1 MDPVSVAKA
10 LVCLPAAMVW
20 ETVRGPSA
28 WQRRL
33 YDLRARLELVPEG
46 ETLRMTAPALTRL
59 AWEQLPGIG
68 GEAFA
73 RYVAASGG
81 GMRPQEA
88 RRQVDLELF
97 RVRPFSTMWEVSSGA
112 TLAALGMNLAA
123 TSWCIQ
129 RQRFM
134 LGTAPGIVVLQFA
147 YLGLVAGGH
156 AVRRR
161 EAPILWD

>member
-33 YDLRARLELVPEG
+33 YDLRERLALVPDG
-46 ETLRMTAPALTRL
+46 ETLRMTAPALARL
-59 AWEQLPGIG
+59 AWEQMPGSG

-73 RYVAASGG
+73 SYVASSGDG
-81 GMRPQEA
+81 LRPQEA

-97 RVRPFSTMWEVSSGA
+97 RVRPFHAMWEESPSA
-112 TLAALGMNLAA
+112 TLAALGVNFAA
-123 TSWCIQ
+123 TYWCIKK
-129 RQRFM
+129 QRFM
-134 LGTAPGIVVLQFA
+134 LGKAPWIVTLQLA
-147 YLGLVAGGH
+147 YLGFVAGGH

-161 EAPILWD
+161 DGPILWD